1 MSSRTRVLRRLLTDT
16 TTREAGEM
24 AAEPASIIE
33 RIKQK
38 LDIVDQIGAVVPLRQ
53 SGKAF
58 KGLCPFHG
66 ERTPSFYVF
75 PETGTWR
82 CFGCNEGGDLFTF
95 VEKQQGLDF
104 REALL
109 LLAERAGVPLE
120 APQGEGR
127 GEEAAE
133 DAARRR
139 LRELMEAAAIWFH
152 HQLLQ

>member
-33 RIKQK
+33 RIKAK
-38 LDIVDQIGAVVPLRQ
+38 LDIVDQIGAVVELKK

-66 ERTPSFYVF
+66 ERTPSFYVI

-82 CFGCNEGGDLFTF
+82 CFGCNEGGDVFTF
-95 VEKQQGLDF
+95 FEKQQNLDF
-104 REALL
+104 REALE
-109 LLAERAGVPLE
+109 LLADRAGISLE
-120 APQGEGR
+120 SGSRAGYD
-127 GEEAAE
+127 E
-133 DAARRR
+133 DARESSGRQR
-139 LRELMEAAAIWFH
+139 LRALNEAAA
-152 HQLLQ
+152 